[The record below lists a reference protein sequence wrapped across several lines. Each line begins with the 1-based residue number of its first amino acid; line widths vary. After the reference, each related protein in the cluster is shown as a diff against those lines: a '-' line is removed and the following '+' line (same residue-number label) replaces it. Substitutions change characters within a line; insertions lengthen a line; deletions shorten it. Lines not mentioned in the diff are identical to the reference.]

1 MPESSNHSLFPEN
14 ERNFGWNQLPHGSIS
29 LSPLRRRRT
38 ICPSISKR
46 AFVRDSPD
54 FAFFRNISRVF
65 PRVTLTQT
73 TLQITVS
80 GRCSCVCAC
89 VCDCE
94 CVCCVLCACGK
105 TLKTTRNREK
115 CVWYGVC
122 VVWCC
127 EVRKCEN
134 ARNNGKI
141 VKTWSSF
148 LARYGHPWTRKRS
161 KIGHFPQRLVFTL
174 PLGFADDFGPKS

>member
-1 MPESSNHSLFPEN
+1 MVRLVFRHFAADERFARPYRNEPSPEIPPT
-14 ERNFGWNQLPHGSIS
+14 LP
-29 LSPLRRRRT
+29 
-38 ICPSISKR
+38 
-46 AFVRDSPD
+46 
-54 FAFFRNISRVF
+54 FAGIFRKFFRVLLLLKPLSRSRSVASV
-65 PRVTLTQT
+65 RV
-73 TLQITVS
+73 
-80 GRCSCVCAC
+80 CVR

-115 CVWYGVC
+115 CGWYGVCVC

-127 EVRKCEN
+127 EVRKCEKN

-174 PLGFADDFGPKS
+174 PLGFADDFGPRS